1 VPKTPKKPKATA
13 ATAAVICF
21 KCGEPG
27 HKNWECGK
35 GKKADKPLTNDKSG
49 KGKGQKD

>member
-1 VPKTPKKPKATA
+1 VLKTPKKPKATT

-21 KCGEPG
+21 KCRVPS

-35 GKKADKPLTNDKSG
+35 SKKANKPSTNNKLG